1 MTTHIAA
8 FLTRRFLNL
17 ALLAGAIVAVGPS
30 PASASAAPYA
40 FQPIAIQ
47 RINLP
52 STVKSAGWPVFTHDG
67 RHVLF
72 FSTGSN
78 TAGGSTGPGA
88 KAELWITSL
97 HGGHAHCLS
106 CGLANDPTS
115 QGEGEI
121 TPFPDGKRVFFG
133 SFFQPGSSAYGVLEC
148 TPSVANC
155 KVARVLPVDFSAA
168 EPTTIP
174 PGGAVSTPQL
184 NTGGAYGAKLAQD
197 GAHVGFSDI
206 RSDSIETMVVGT
218 LTRSGSA
225 YKVTDP
231 RVINP
236 PSPASKTDPNVDAWS
251 DGGALYEFKTFTH
264 GGADATYVESGG
276 PALLNADVWSV
287 NLKTGKRTRLT
298 ANPDYDE
305 DNAVSPNGQM
315 LALWS
320 NRTMH
325 MVDWYSGLLPVRDFI
340 DTPAALM
347 SLSLSSSNK
356 RCHGPIW
363 VLPSSGDHG
372 AALLGQ
378 PIVDYRVPHVFV
390 TNNLTGWPQWSPNG
404 TMLALNT
411 TNNRAGRGYPA
422 HAPFLLV
429 ARFPASKPT
438 RPLRTVSSQPGSWAV
453 APTEY
458 HPVFGY
464 AGSRTFDG
472 RGGGTVTVDYGLGS
486 SVLSGAWSETYSNY
500 SDNGEDFVNGTVT
513 INETA
518 PSAGT
523 YTSNLTMTGAHTGS
537 DHAAINTA
545 TGVVHG
551 QSTYDGHTVSG
562 PSAEQAAKGAC
573 PSIQPKEPNLHVTA
587 TRARQWVYRIKVTSS
602 IAGAGTNEA
611 GVETSPVYHATVA
624 LGSVTTYTNR
634 AGVATVKVRDSRRLT
649 VTAGD
654 TLKPT
659 SLSLSLSN
667 GRS

>member
-1 MTTHIAA
+1 M
-8 FLTRRFLNL
+8 
-17 ALLAGAIVAVGPS
+17 
-30 PASASAAPYA
+30 
-40 FQPIAIQ
+40 
-47 RINLP
+47 
-52 STVKSAGWPVFTHDG
+52 
-67 RHVLF
+67 
-72 FSTGSN
+72 
-78 TAGGSTGPGA
+78 
-88 KAELWITSL
+88 
-97 HGGHAHCLS
+97 
-106 CGLANDPTS
+106 
-115 QGEGEI
+115 
-121 TPFPDGKRVFFG
+121 
-133 SFFQPGSSAYGVLEC
+133 
-148 TPSVANC
+148 
-155 KVARVLPVDFSAA
+155 
-168 EPTTIP
+168 
-174 PGGAVSTPQL
+174 
-184 NTGGAYGAKLAQD
+184 
-197 GAHVGFSDI
+197 HVGFSDI
-206 RSDSIETMVVGT
+206 RSDSIETMVIGK
-218 LTRSGSA
+218 LTRSGST
-225 YKVTDP
+225 YEVTDP

-236 PSPASKTDPNVDAWS
+236 SSPTSSTDSNVDAWS
-251 DGGALYEFKTFTH
+251 DSGALYEFKTFTH

-305 DNAVSPNGQM
+305 DNAVSPNGEL

-347 SLSLSSSNK
+347 SLSFSSSNK

-372 AALLGQ
+372 AALVGQ

-411 TNNRAGRGYPA
+411 TNNRAGPGYPA

-429 ARFPASKPT
+429 AHFSALKPT
-438 RPLRTVSSQPGSWAV
+438 RPLRVVNSQPGSWAV
-453 APTEY
+453 APTAY

-464 AGSRTFDG
+464 AGTRTFNG

-486 SVLSGAWSETYSNY
+486 GVLSGGWSETYSHY
-500 SDNGEDFVNGTVT
+500 SDNGHDFVNGTVT
-513 INETA
+513 IEASA
-518 PSAGT
+518 PGVGT

-537 DHAAINTA
+537 DHVTFNSA

-573 PSIQPKEPNLHVTA
+573 PGIQPKEPRLHVTA
-587 TRARQWVYRIKVTSS
+587 TRSHKGVYRIKVTTS

-611 GVETSPVYHATVA
+611 GVETSPVYHATVT
-624 LGSVTTYTNR
+624 LGSVTTYTSR
-634 AGVATVKVRDSRRLT
+634 AGVATVKVRHNCKLT

-659 SLSLSLSN
+659 MLSLS
-667 GRS
+667 RR

>member
-1 MTTHIAA
+1 
-8 FLTRRFLNL
+8 
-17 ALLAGAIVAVGPS
+17 
-30 PASASAAPYA
+30 
-40 FQPIAIQ
+40 
-47 RINLP
+47 
-52 STVKSAGWPVFTHDG
+52 
-67 RHVLF
+67 
-72 FSTGSN
+72 
-78 TAGGSTGPGA
+78 
-88 KAELWITSL
+88 
-97 HGGHAHCLS
+97 
-106 CGLANDPTS
+106 
-115 QGEGEI
+115 
-121 TPFPDGKRVFFG
+121 
-133 SFFQPGSSAYGVLEC
+133 
-148 TPSVANC
+148 
-155 KVARVLPVDFSAA
+155 
-168 EPTTIP
+168 
-174 PGGAVSTPQL
+174 
-184 NTGGAYGAKLAQD
+184 
-197 GAHVGFSDI
+197 
-206 RSDSIETMVVGT
+206 
-218 LTRSGSA
+218 
-225 YKVTDP
+225 
-231 RVINP
+231 
-236 PSPASKTDPNVDAWS
+236 
-251 DGGALYEFKTFTH
+251 
-264 GGADATYVESGG
+264 
-276 PALLNADVWSV
+276 
-287 NLKTGKRTRLT
+287 
-298 ANPDYDE
+298 
-305 DNAVSPNGQM
+305 
-315 LALWS
+315 
-320 NRTMH
+320 
-325 MVDWYSGLLPVRDFI
+325 
-340 DTPAALM
+340 
-347 SLSLSSSNK
+347 
-356 RCHGPIW
+356 
-363 VLPSSGDHG
+363 
-372 AALLGQ
+372 
-378 PIVDYRVPHVFV
+378 VFV

-429 ARFPASKPT
+429 AHFPASKPT

-464 AGSRTFDG
+464 AGSRTFNG

-500 SDNGEDFVNGTVT
+500 SDNGKDFVNGTVT

-537 DHAAINTA
+537 DHAAINTG
-545 TGVVHG
+545 TGIVHG

-573 PSIQPKEPNLHVTA
+573 PSIQPKEPELHATA
-587 TRARQWVYRIKVTSS
+587 TRARKWVYTIKVTSS

>member
-1 MTTHIAA
+1 MTTRMVPL
-8 FLTRRFLNL
+8 LTRRFLNF
-17 ALLAGAIVAVGPS
+17 ALLAAAIVAVES
-30 PASASAAPYA
+30 FPASASAAPYA

-67 RHVLF
+67 HHLLF

-148 TPSVANC
+148 RPSVADC
-155 KVARVLPVDFSAA
+155 KTARVLPVDFSAA
-168 EPTTIP
+168 EPKLIP
-174 PGGAVSTPQL
+174 PGGAVSSPQL

-197 GAHVGFSDI
+197 GVHVGFSDI
-206 RSDSIETMVVGT
+206 RTDSIEMMVIGR
-218 LTRSGSA
+218 LTRSASD

-231 RVINP
+231 HVINP
-236 PSPASKTDPNVDAWS
+236 SSPTSKTDGNVDAWS
-251 DGGALYEFKTFTH
+251 DSGALYEFKTFTH

-305 DNAVSPNGQM
+305 DNAVSPNGKL

-363 VLPSSGDHG
+363 MLPSSGDHG

-378 PIVDYRVPHVFV
+378 PIVDYRVRHVFV

-411 TNNRAGRGYPA
+411 TNNRAGAGYPA
-422 HAPFLLV
+422 HARFLLV
-429 ARFPASKPT
+429 AHFSALKPT
-438 RPLRTVSSQPGSWAV
+438 RPLQTVSSQPGSWAV
-453 APTEY
+453 APTAY

-464 AGSRTFDG
+464 AGTRTFTG

-486 SVLSGAWSETYSNY
+486 GVLSGAWSETYSNY
-500 SDNGEDFVNGTVT
+500 SDNGRDFVNGTVT
-513 INETA
+513 INETG
-518 PSAGT
+518 PGAGT
-523 YTSNLTMTGAHTGS
+523 YTSNLTMTGVHNGS
-537 DHAAINTA
+537 DDVTFNSA

-562 PSAEQAAKGAC
+562 PSPEQAAKGAC
-573 PSIQPKEPNLHVTA
+573 PSIQPKEPKLHVTA
-587 TRARQWVYRIKVTSS
+587 TRARKGVYMIKVTSS
-602 IAGAGTNEA
+602 IAGAGANEA
-611 GVETSPVYHATVA
+611 GVETSPVYHATVR
-624 LGSVTTYTNR
+624 LGSVTAYTGR
-634 AGVATVKVRDSRRLT
+634 AGVTIVKACHSRRLT

-659 SLSLSLSN
+659 SLSLSGSV
-667 GRS
+667 SS